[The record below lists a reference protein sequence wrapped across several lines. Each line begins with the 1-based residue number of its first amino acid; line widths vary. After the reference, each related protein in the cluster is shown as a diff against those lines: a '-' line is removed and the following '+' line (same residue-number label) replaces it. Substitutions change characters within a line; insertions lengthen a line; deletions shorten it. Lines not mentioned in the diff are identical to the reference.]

1 MDSVTDRIKVS
12 FPKEQTKGSYYLS
25 KMRCLEHSSFKLI
38 SNMDMYILY
47 IYIYYIYKKGLFL
60 SFTTSSFP
68 SDPTKYILTLS
79 ARMRTNMEWPNATH
93 FFIQTQQSQDAQQ
106 CKFAPPT
113 CRFQVRTSDKNV
125 SPTWRIRSFW
135 GRILVLN
142 FPDNLV
148 ERGFC

>member
-25 KMRCLEHSSFKLI
+25 KMRCLEHSSFKIDLQYGYVYLI
-38 SNMDMYILY
+38 Y
-47 IYIYYIYKKGLFL
+47 IYITYIKKDCFFHSPPAPSL
-60 SFTTSSFP
+60 